1 MAGQTAQLEVVEAQ
15 TGFAVH
21 VCPQCGHTI
30 QRDQN
35 SALVVLIDAHT
46 PGTGVAAR
54 PKPLARQR
62 AKSKSLTRETP
73 RYNDARSLAVGEFM
87 TIYQQLI

>member
-1 MAGQTAQLEVVEAQ
+1 M
-15 TGFAVH
+15 
-21 VCPQCGHTI
+21 P
-30 QRDQN
+30 RDQN
-35 SALVVLIDAHT
+35 SALVVLIDALQEVALGHAHT

-54 PKPLARQR
+54 WKPLARQR
-62 AKSKSLTRETP
+62 AKSKSLTREPP